1 MNAFSKR
8 QFPLTIAG
16 LVALLALPVLTSGPV
31 RAASDLPPFF
41 TYLRDV
47 DASILQ
53 EMRYYGRHN
62 FLGRRVKGYE
72 AGECILTKR
81 AAMALSAVQKRL
93 KSKGLSL
100 KVYDCYRPQR
110 AVDDFLAWS
119 RSPKDQKT
127 KPEFYPTLDKKNL
140 FSLGYIARRSAH
152 SRGSTVDLA
161 IVPLP
166 AERQPAYSPDKQVA
180 CFEEAEKRYQDN
192 SLDFGTGYDCFHE
205 LSHTRNPGVGEIA
218 KRNRQL
224 LVSEMAKAGFNNY
237 SKEWWHFTLANEPY
251 ARQAFNF
258 PIKAR
263 EGAAADAAL
272 DSDGPKERLTELVK
286 KSVAELEAARD
297 QALKPDVDAAEDAM
311 AAEEDAA
318 EPESGAEA
326 VAVEEPPI
334 LMRARVIC
342 VPEDDVLNVRDQ
354 AGVKGQVIASLPRKA
369 VDVVVAQ
376 CNGTKDLGRWH
387 LMDRAAR
394 RAAGIPWCEIKG
406 YRLAEEGELVPVTG
420 WVSGAFLVPDGHAA
434 RSCLAK

>member
-1 MNAFSKR
+1 MNAFFKR
-8 QFPLTIAG
+8 QFPLSLAG
-16 LVALLALPVLTSGPV
+16 VVAVLAMLVLSGGPV

-41 TYLRDV
+41 SYLRDV

-72 AGECILTKR
+72 APECILTKR
-81 AAMALSAVQKRL
+81 AALALSAVQKRL
-93 KSKGLSL
+93 KKRGLSL

-110 AVDDFLAWS
+110 AVDDFIAWS
-119 RSPKDQKT
+119 RRPKDQKT
-127 KPEFYPTLDKKNL
+127 KPEFYPTLDKRKL
-140 FSLGYIARRSAH
+140 FALGYIARRSAH

-166 AERQPAYSPDKQVA
+166 AESQPDYSADRQVA
-180 CFEEAEKRYQDN
+180 CFEVAEKRYQDN

-205 LSHTRNPGVGEIA
+205 RSHTRNPRVGEIA

-224 LVSEMAKAGFNNY
+224 LVSEMAKAGFKNY
-237 SKEWWHFTLANEPY
+237 SKEWWHFTLVNEPY
-251 ARQAFNF
+251 AKQAFNF

-263 EGAAADAAL
+263 AGAAADET
-272 DSDGPKERLTELVK
+272 PKERLTELVK
-286 KSVAELEAARD
+286 KSVAELEAEAD
-297 QALKPDVDAAEDAM
+297 EALSPDAVTGEDVVPDEGA
-311 AAEEDAA
+311 D
-318 EPESGAEA
+318 EPVAGAEA
-326 VAVEEPPI
+326 VEVEDLPI
-334 LMRARVIC
+334 LLRARVIC

-354 AGVKGQVIASLPRKA
+354 AGVKGQIIASLPRKA

-394 RAAGIPWCEIKG
+394 RAAGIPWCQIKG

-420 WVSGAFLVPDGHAA
+420 WVSGAFLAPEGQAA
-434 RSCLAK
+434 RSCLVK